1 MPRLHILCPTQNRP
15 FATSIEC
22 SVEHKPSLPN
32 IIKYCYCPYCQQLH
46 GWTPDEAFFVE
57 VYETSKS
64 RAAKAQQLRVKA
76 FNELDWRS
84 KGFRHALPAFI
95 RQFRATVRVTTLQ
108 VMSHFTK

>member
-57 VYETSKS
+57 VYEASKS

-84 KGFRHALPAFI
+84 KGFHHALPAFI